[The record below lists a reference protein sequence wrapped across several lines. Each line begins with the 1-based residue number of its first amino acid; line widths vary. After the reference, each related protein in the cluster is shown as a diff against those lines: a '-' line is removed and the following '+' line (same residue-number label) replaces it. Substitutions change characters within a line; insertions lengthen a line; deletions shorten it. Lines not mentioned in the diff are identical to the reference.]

1 MASLNAIT
9 VPLVLCLCLM
19 VGCATAQLSSTFYDS
34 TCPNV
39 SSIVHGVVQQ
49 ALRGDDRAGAKLIRL
64 HFHDCFVDGCDG
76 SVLLEDQD
84 GVVSEL
90 GAPGNGGITG
100 FNIVNDIKTA
110 VENVC
115 PGVVSCADI
124 LALSSRDAV
133 TLAGG
138 EGWTVQ
144 LGRRDSRTANVDG
157 ARNRLP
163 SPFEDLSVLQRK
175 FSDVGLDDTT
185 DLVALSG
192 AHTFGR
198 SRCRFFDN
206 RLDGS
211 SPDPPLDSTYA
222 DQLRQS
228 CQPGRDT
235 FVNLDPT
242 TPDTFDSNY
251 FTNLQNNRGLLGSD
265 QVLFSTAGAP
275 TISIVNSFA
284 GSQSQFFSAFAQ
296 SMIRMGN
303 LDPLTG
309 TAGEIRSNCRRL
321 N

>member
-1 MASLNAIT
+1 MASFKAMI
-9 VPLVLCLCLM
+9 PLALCVCFL
-19 VGCATAQLSSTFYDS
+19 VGSVTSQLTSTFYDT

-39 SSIVHGVVQQ
+39 SSIVQGVVQQ
-49 ALRGDDRAGAKLIRL
+49 ALQSDDRAGAKLIRL

-76 SVLLEDQD
+76 SVLLEDQT
-84 GVVSEL
+84 GIVSEL

-100 FNIVNDIKTA
+100 FNIVDDIKTA

-124 LALSSRDAV
+124 LALGSRFAV
-133 TLAGG
+133 TLASGQ
-138 EGWTVQ
+138 GWTVP
-144 LGRRDSRTANVDG
+144 LGRRDSRTANLDG

-163 SPFEDLSVLQRK
+163 SPFEDLTALQGK
-175 FSDVGLDDTT
+175 FRDVGLDDTT

-198 SRCRFFDN
+198 SRCRFFDG
-206 RLDGS
+206 RLNTS
-211 SPDPPLDSTYA
+211 NPDPTLDSTYA

-242 TPDTFDSNY
+242 TPDTFDNNY

-265 QVLFSTAGAP
+265 QVLLSTSGAP
-275 TISIVNSFA
+275 TVSIVNNFA
-284 GSQSQFFSAFAQ
+284 NSPSQFASAFAQ
-296 SMIRMGN
+296 SMINMGN
-303 LDPLTG
+303 LSPLTG
-309 TAGEIRSNCRRL
+309 SSGEIRSNCRRL